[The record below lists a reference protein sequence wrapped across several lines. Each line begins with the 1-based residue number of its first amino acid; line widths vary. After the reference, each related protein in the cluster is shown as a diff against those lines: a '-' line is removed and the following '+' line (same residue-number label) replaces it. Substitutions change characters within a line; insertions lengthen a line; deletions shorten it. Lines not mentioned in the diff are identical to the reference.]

1 MKRNL
6 LAMAAVIWF
15 LSGCSYFSWMN
26 PFAENEEAQQEEELR
41 QPNMFLW
48 QAALDKLSFMPLQ
61 TIDLKDGVIITG
73 WSTIAIHTK
82 EKFKLEVHILST
94 ELRDDSVEVAG
105 FKKVLKN
112 GQWVEENL
120 NSRVTG
126 QIAESIIERARIL
139 QNKHNNEE

>member
-112 GQWVEENL
+112 GQWGEETL

-139 QNKHNNEE
+139 QNKHSNEE

>member
-6 LAMAAVIWF
+6 LAMAAVICF

-112 GQWVEENL
+112 GQWGEENL

>member
-1 MKRNL
+1 MKKNL
-6 LAMAAVIWF
+6 LAIAAVVWV
-15 LSGCSYFSWMN
+15 LSGCSYIAQMN
-26 PFAENEEAQQEEELR
+26 PFAEKEETQQEDELR

-112 GQWVEENL
+112 GQWVEEPL
-120 NSRVTG
+120 SRQVTG

-139 QNKHNNEE
+139 QNKHDA

>member
-48 QAALDKLSFMPLQ
+48 PVS
-61 TIDLKDGVIITG
+61 
-73 WSTIAIHTK
+73 
-82 EKFKLEVHILST
+82 
-94 ELRDDSVEVAG
+94 
-105 FKKVLKN
+105 KKC
-112 GQWVEENL
+112 
-120 NSRVTG
+120 
-126 QIAESIIERARIL
+126 
-139 QNKHNNEE
+139 

>member
-26 PFAENEEAQQEEELR
+26 PFAEKEEAQQEEELR

-94 ELRDDSVEVAG
+94 ELRDGSVEVAG

>member
-105 FKKVLKN
+105 FKKVLKKIR
-112 GQWVEENL
+112 L
-120 NSRVTG
+120 
-126 QIAESIIERARIL
+126 
-139 QNKHNNEE
+139 

>member
-6 LAMAAVIWF
+6 LAMAAVICF

>member
-94 ELRDDSVEVAG
+94 ELRDDSVDVAG